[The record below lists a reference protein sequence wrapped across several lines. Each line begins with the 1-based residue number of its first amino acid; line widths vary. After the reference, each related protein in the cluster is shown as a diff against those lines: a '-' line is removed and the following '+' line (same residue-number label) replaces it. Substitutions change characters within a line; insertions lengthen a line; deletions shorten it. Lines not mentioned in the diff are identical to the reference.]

1 MDDELVYKTAY
12 LMIVF
17 TIIFLIVV
25 LWEIIKGIFKKGI
38 KIQTIL
44 IFIMIPTLIYF
55 AIKCKIYALFIYIFL
70 ICLYCSR
77 KYMNPNKKEVQ
88 FVERLNEIIKSNG
101 TILEVNRLIWDI
113 DKISPN
119 ILSKDLKRASI
130 PELNKLKY
138 ILEKS
143 KSHKNIRILFSAIS
157 PIILLALK
165 EIIKKFLNQPY
176 NKIIYYINSHQNEYL
191 IILTLLLWIL
201 LLWGLVLANNLIA
214 ILFYKIPITIDY
226 LLVQINSVIELKKEK
241 EKEKNKEK
249 ISEINR
255 NRFSE
260 EKLCIEIIEKRDRRV
275 RRQVKVEEN

>member
-12 LMIVF
+12 LMIVV
-17 TIIFLIVV
+17 TIIFLSVV
-25 LWEIIKGIFKKGI
+25 LCEIMKGIYKIGI
-38 KIQTIL
+38 KKQTIL
-44 IFIMIPTLIYF
+44 ILIVIATLIYF
-55 AIKCKIYALFIYIFL
+55 AIKFKIYALFIYIFL

-77 KYMNPNKKEVQ
+77 KYVNPNKKEIQ

-101 TILEVNRLIWDI
+101 TIHEVNMLIRDI

-176 NKIIYYINSHQNEYL
+176 NEIICYINSHQNAYL
-191 IILTLLLWIL
+191 IILILLLWIL

-226 LLVQINSVIELKKEK
+226 LLVQINSVIELKKE
-241 EKEKNKEK
+241 
-249 ISEINR
+249 
-255 NRFSE
+255 E
-260 EKLCIEIIEKRDRRV
+260 EKKRKRMKRRL
-275 RRQVKVEEN
+275 VK